1 MSASTDKPVKTT
13 ALNEQ
18 YFSNISEGE
27 FVESSPHLKH
37 GELSHLALNEARRI
51 FEQLRRSNDC
61 PTILD
66 MGAGDGML
74 TLPFLEMGAAVTAA
88 DATNALLDVL
98 AARAAKF
105 KSRLTFAPGDIFET
119 LDQCEKTGRRFDIVC
134 ASSFLHH
141 IPDYLKLCRVSAG
154 LIRPGGVLFTFQDP
168 LRYDTLGSGTH
179 WFDRLSYFA
188 WRVFQGNYVRGIKTR
203 LRRLSGVYRDD
214 LAADT
219 AEYHVVRSGIDQE
232 SIRRLLEAEGFT
244 CEIKKYWSTQSAIF
258 QRLGSKLGLL
268 NTFAIIATKRG

>member
-66 MGAGDGML
+66 MGAGEGML
-74 TLPFLEMGAAVTAA
+74 ALPFLEMGAAVTAA

-98 AARAAKF
+98 AARAAQF

-168 LRYDTLGSGTH
+168 LRYDTLGSGTY

>member
-141 IPDYLKLCRVSAG
+141 IPDYLKLCRMSAG

-168 LRYDTLGSGTH
+168 LRYDTLGSGTY